1 MTDIPTLV
9 EVVNRRGEVRWHLL
23 GSFGRQVLRTP
34 YARFEDACQGAGE
47 VAAFFQRVPYPAP
60 APEQEE
66 AR

>member
-23 GSFGRQVLRTP
+23 GSFGLRVLKP
-34 YARFEDACQGAGE
+34 YPIFEDACQVAGE
-47 VAAFFQRVPYPAP
+47 VAAFFQKVPYP
-60 APEQEE
+60 QEG